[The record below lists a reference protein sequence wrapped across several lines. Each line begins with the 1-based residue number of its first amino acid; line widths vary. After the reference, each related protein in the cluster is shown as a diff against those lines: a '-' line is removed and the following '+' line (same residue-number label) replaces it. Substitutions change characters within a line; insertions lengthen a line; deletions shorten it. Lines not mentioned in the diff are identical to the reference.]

1 MIAIC
6 WALSI
11 YKLILFIR
19 ILSAWFPPPRYGSP
33 LRPVLEFMADIT
45 DPVLRPIRRLVPPVR
60 AGVMAI
66 DLSPIILFVLLF
78 VLQSAIGCGVF
89 F

>member
-1 MIAIC
+1 
-6 WALSI
+6 
-11 YKLILFIR
+11 
-19 ILSAWFPPPRYGSP
+19 
-33 LRPVLEFMADIT
+33 
-45 DPVLRPIRRLVPPVR
+45 VLRPIRRLVPPVR